1 MTGERSGFVLYR
13 PRFTLIVVT
22 SRDGY
27 IAPRDGM
34 SPGSWASREEQRVFR
49 GLVAGLDWAFIGR
62 RTHELAW
69 RPDRRRVVF
78 TGSFAG
84 PEWRHP
90 LHLWADPSRVPLD
103 AIIARAT
110 IVHAAWNC
118 GILGG
123 VAVHD
128 WFAAE
133 GLIDIVELTIE
144 PLDFEDGL
152 PLFSWARGMAP
163 DRALAQLGLVQ
174 VDERALNE
182 SGTRLLRFERRAAPG
197 EAGLSLSPESRTRR
211 RPEWRC
217 R

>member
-1 MTGERSGFVLYR
+1 MTGERSGLAPYR
-13 PRFTLIVVT
+13 SRFTLIVVT

-27 IAPRDGM
+27 IAPADGV
-34 SPGSWASREEQRVFR
+34 SPAGWASREEQRHFR

-90 LHLWADPSRVPLD
+90 LHLWADPARVSLD
-103 AIIARAT
+103 AIVARAT
-110 IVHAAWNC
+110 TVHAAWNC

-128 WFAAE
+128 WFAAA
-133 GLIDIVELTIE
+133 GLIDAVELTIE
-144 PLDFEDGL
+144 PLDFKGGL
-152 PLFSWARGMAP
+152 PLFSRARGMAP
-163 DRALAQLGLVQ
+163 GLALARLGLVQ
-174 VDERALNE
+174 VGELALNAG
-182 SGTRLLRFERRAAPG
+182 GTRLLRFERRAGAAAAPG
-197 EAGLSLSPESRTRR
+197 LQP
-211 RPEWRC
+211 
-217 R
+217 